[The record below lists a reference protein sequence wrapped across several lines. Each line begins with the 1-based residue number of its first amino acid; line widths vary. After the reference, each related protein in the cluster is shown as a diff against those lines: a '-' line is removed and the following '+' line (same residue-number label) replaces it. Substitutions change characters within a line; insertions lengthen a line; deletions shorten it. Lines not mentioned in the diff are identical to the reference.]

1 MQAIGNAGSGPARR
15 AMSDGAPNWRTVR
28 GHCIC
33 TALLGVRTSARRPTR
48 RTSSTPSSVL
58 PDPGGATMWV
68 RRRPASRSRSKAAM
82 AAFWYRRQLP
92 PKERSS

>member
-1 MQAIGNAGSGPARR
+1 MQAIGKNGSGPAIR
-15 AMSDGAPNWRTVR
+15 ATSEGDPNWRTAR

-33 TALLGVRTSARRPTR
+33 TALLGVSTSARRPTR

-68 RRRPASRSRSKAAM
+68 LRRPASRSRSKAAM
-82 AAFWYRRQLP
+82 AAFW
-92 PKERSS
+92 